1 MNKNSSENCKID
13 PLDQWPS
20 WQMTLWPMTFFTIG
34 TYEQWVSQLNDMLH
48 QQYSHHPLQLQR
60 ASQLGPLCLES
71 IQHRHIGLIDQ
82 FNFFLMFTQ
91 LLGSLDS
98 VLDPWFQNTDVSKD
112 RGFTALVVTAG
123 KTSTYN
129 KHTESMEWHHYIF
142 TVLRMEISLGT
153 FFSNL
158 FSIYKHCNIP
168 AYLYCKLQS
177 YSFC

>member
-1 MNKNSSENCKID
+1 
-13 PLDQWPS
+13 
-20 WQMTLWPMTFFTIG
+20 MTLLTNDPMTNDLFHNRHLWTVSVPTEWYATPAVFTSPTAIAK
-34 TYEQWVSQLNDMLH
+34 SQSARSPMFGEYTTQAHRLDW
-48 QQYSHHPLQLQR
+48 
-60 ASQLGPLCLES
+60 S
-71 IQHRHIGLIDQ
+71 I
-82 FNFFLMFTQ
+82 FFLMFTQ